1 MKRIL
6 LGICGLL
13 LFFGNVSAQNID
25 DRCIQNG
32 PSACIDWDR
41 GVVISEGLGVPA
53 KFANNPALQNA
64 SAQRAARLDAA
75 RNILEMIKGIN
86 ISSVTTVKEAMVAND
101 TIRTRIQGYLHGL
114 RPVGEPRYFSDGTIK
129 LRMEARLQRTI
140 PEELLYLNQSKE
152 IVQPPVEIHAGSDR
166 ISSPNTDPQ
175 PTGSQNTAS
184 GATSPTI
191 LPAQSGF
198 NVNQVYTGMII
209 DARNTGIQPAMS
221 PKVFDEEGN
230 EIYGSAY
237 VDREFV
243 VKHGMAGYL
252 KDIEKAKTN
261 DRVKG
266 TPLVIKALKSA
277 GKNKTDLVVNNN
289 DAKALRQVAATQS
302 FLREAR
308 VVIVLD

>member
-6 LGICGLL
+6 LGICSLFL
-13 LFFGNVSAQNID
+13 LFGNISAQSID
-25 DRCIQNG
+25 DRCLQDG

-41 GVVISEGLGVPA
+41 GVVIAEGIGVPA

-114 RPVGEPRYFSDGTIK
+114 RPVGNPRYFSDGTITI
-129 LRMEARLQRTI
+129 RMEARLHRTI
-140 PEELLYLNQSKE
+140 PEELLYRNQATR
-152 IVQPPVEIHAGSDR
+152 VTPPPVQIQPAPTR
-166 ISSPNTDPQ
+166 PPNTVP
-175 PTGSQNTAS
+175 PSTGIQNSSA
-184 GATSPTI
+184 APTSPSI
-191 LPAQSGF
+191 QPAQTGF
-198 NVNQVYTGMII
+198 NVNQVYTGMIV
-209 DARNTGIQPAMS
+209 DARETGVQPAMS
-221 PKVFDEEGN
+221 PKIFDEEGN

-237 VDREFV
+237 VDRAFV

-252 KDIEKAKTN
+252 KDIEKAKGN
-261 DRVKG
+261 DRVRG
-266 TPLVIKALKSA
+266 TPLVIKALKST
-277 GKNKTDLVVNNN
+277 GKNRTDLVVNNN
-289 DAKALRQVAATQS
+289 NAKALRQVAATQS